1 MPGATV
7 LRDAVWGDVAL
18 GPRELALIDTPYFQ
32 RLRRVKQLGLTDL
45 VFPGARHTRFEHSI
59 GVFHLAG
66 LVVERLRMLPKA
78 PDATDADERAFLAAA
93 LVHDVGHYPFS
104 HAVEELEI
112 DQISR
117 HTEIARKLI
126 ISTELARILEQEWDV
141 DPKLVTALVAG
152 SQRGDPQLTEAQS
165 LLRSALDSSLDVDK
179 LDYLV
184 RDARGANVPYGV
196 VDVQRL
202 IGSLTVWRD
211 EDEHP
216 QLAVESKGVSA
227 LQSLVFAK
235 HLMFATV
242 YWHHACRAGVVMLL
256 RSVQEGLRSGAIDRS
271 SLETS
276 DDEALLSALSSADV
290 HLCAE
295 LARRLHDRQ
304 LYKRGIEVAVDDPS
318 FDRLERLWF
327 HPTQRVVLED
337 GWASSVGGDPGSVLL
352 DIPEPRR
359 IAVDLPVVV
368 ENGEASDWD
377 RVSGLGSDDLDR
389 FQRWVRTIRVFAATP
404 EVAAGLRSERSELF

>member
-7 LRDAVWGDVAL
+7 LRDAIWGDIAL
-18 GPRELALIDTPYFQ
+18 GPRELALIDTPQFQ
-32 RLRRVKQLGLTDL
+32 RLRRVRQLGLTDL

-66 LVVERLRMLPKA
+66 LVLDRLRST
-78 PDATDADERAFLAAA
+78 TDAPRIEDADARAFLAAA
-93 LVHDVGHYPFS
+93 LLHDVGHYPFS

-112 DQISR
+112 DQIGR
-117 HTEIARKLI
+117 HTEIARYLI
-126 ISTELARILEQEWDV
+126 TGELAPIVNNDWDV
-141 DPKLVTALVAG
+141 DANLVAVLVSG
-152 SQRGDPQLTEAQS
+152 PRQGDPHLSESQA

-202 IGSLTVWRD
+202 IGALTVWRD
-211 EDEHP
+211 PDGRP
-216 QLAVESKGVSA
+216 QLAVEGKGVSA

-242 YWHHACRAGVVMLL
+242 YWHHACRSGVVMLL
-256 RSVQEGLRSGAIDRS
+256 RALQESLRAGL
-271 SLETS
+271 LEPAAVEHS
-276 DDEALLSALSSADV
+276 DDEALLAALAAPGVPALS
-290 HLCAE
+290 AE
-295 LARRLHDRQ
+295 LATRLRARR
-304 LYKRGIEVAVDDPS
+304 LYKRGIEVAVDDPA

-327 HPTQRVVLED
+327 HPTQRCVLED
-337 GWASSVGGDPGSVLL
+337 GWAVSLGSTPGSVLL

-368 ENGEASDWD
+368 SDGEASDWD

-404 EVAAGLRSERSELF
+404 ELARQLKDALEELL

>member
-18 GPRELALIDTPYFQ
+18 GPRELALIDTSHFQ

-66 LVVERLRMLPKA
+66 LVVERLRTLPKA
-78 PDATDADERAFLAAA
+78 PEATDTDERAFLAAA
-93 LVHDVGHYPFS
+93 LLHDVGHYPFS
-104 HAVEELEI
+104 HAVEELEV

-117 HTEIARKLI
+117 HTEIARRLI
-126 ISTELARILEQEWDV
+126 TGSELGRVLEREWDV
-141 DPKLVTALVAG
+141 DPKLVAALVAG
-152 SQRGDPQLTEAQS
+152 PRRGDARLTEGQA
-165 LLRSALDSSLDVDK
+165 LLRTALDSSLDVDK

-202 IGSLTVWRD
+202 IGSLNVWRD
-211 EDEHP
+211 EDEHA
-216 QLAVESKGVSA
+216 QLAVESRGVSA

-235 HLMFATV
+235 YLMFATV

-256 RSVQEGLRSGAIDRS
+256 RSVQEGLRAGAIDAS
-271 SLETS
+271 SIETS
-276 DDEALLSALSSADV
+276 DDNSLLSALSSTDAR
-290 HLCAE
+290 LCAE
-295 LARRLHDRQ
+295 LARRLHDRR
-304 LYKRGIEVAVDDPS
+304 LYKRGIEVTVDDPA

-327 HPTQRVVLED
+327 HPTQRAVLED
-337 GWASSVGGDPGSVLL
+337 GWSSSVGAEPGSVLL

-368 ENGEASDWD
+368 DNGEASDWD

-389 FQRWVRTIRVFAATP
+389 FQRWVRTIRIFCATP
-404 EVAAGLRSERSELF
+404 ELAADIRAERSKLF